1 MEKQPPEDSKEP
13 YRASNA
19 LGANKRRSEPDRK
32 HNTSANTNGNN
43 ITGLTNMGI
52 GATRNSQITI

>member
-1 MEKQPPEDSKEP
+1 MEKQPPEDSKES

-32 HNTSANTNGNN
+32 HNSSHNTNGTNG
-43 ITGLTNMGI
+43 GLTNMGM